1 MPERTNR
8 APRGAPLAHRGRS
21 VWYDAARVPLAR
33 REPAPRPV
41 PTEQGDPAMA
51 TDPEQSPD
59 DPNPNPITPTTPPG
73 EPEEGTTV
81 ESIAPTLD
89 GEDTSASDLPP
100 EEEQGQPLEQTEP
113 APPAEPEPT
122 GPKRRVVV
130 MIADSGRRPED
141 PIDEAEALIVWS
153 AVSAAWHP
161 NILARLDEIPIVEDV
176 DAPGVPAPGEV
187 RLIAGRGVGHVN
199 YGYREQASEIGV
211 PVLAIEAGES
221 DRDGLARLILEALEP
236 GADLGSTD
244 DPTVLDF
251 YALGSAR
258 WWVRDLTI
266 GMEHVDCLD
275 AASLSREVIGGARA
289 WQSGDA
295 TGASN
300 RLRAAFELLT
310 ESRERYYPV
319 DSFVVDLHLLDAA
332 SPADALTDPL
342 EARTPFT
349 ILAPAQAVA
358 AIAEKNP
365 DDIARLRAAIDEGW
379 ADVIGGP
386 FAETGEGLRPVE
398 TILWQFREGASTYRQ
413 HLDDRT
419 VETLAG
425 RRFALYPMRPQIA
438 KRFGFRYAL
447 HLAFDDGTFPVSRE
461 SKRLWESPEGANLE
475 SLTRPPLAADRNA
488 TALTLAW
495 EMARS
500 MRDDHVATLGLV
512 HWPDQVTEWFRDL
525 RRSALYSPVL
535 ARWATIGDYF
545 HLTDRPY
552 EVLRPKLDQ
561 YATPYLEQAVSKGD
575 PSPIGRRARHLRLR
589 ARLDLV
595 ESLRSL
601 AASLDFV
608 GAPLPDEEGPLPAG
622 ASAITEAER
631 LLETGMLD
639 EAEAAIAALESQ
651 WSAEAAR
658 RVVPPTGEPEGNG
671 SEGAEQGGALILN
684 PLSIPRRVS
693 VVLPDT
699 PNPPPSE
706 GPVRASQFTAKG
718 TEAVVTL
725 AGFGYAWIPRNPAS
739 SVQPAGMS
747 ETVHARGRVLRN
759 EMLRLE
765 IDEATGGLRS
775 LMGANDDEPRLG
787 QQLVIAGISQTDK
800 KGQLRHSRM
809 KASSVEVEYG
819 GPALV
824 QAVSTGQILHPIE
837 DQPLASFRQRFRL
850 WSGRPVLEMEIELS
864 DLDETWLASIAN
876 GPAWSKYLAS
886 RWAWPDA
893 NATLRRSS
901 LLGLQSTTADRPET
915 AEVLD
920 ITARRQ
926 HTALLFGGLA
936 HHQRH
941 GQRMLDT
948 LLVAGRESERTFRLG
963 IALDLEHPFQAALDL
978 LSPPALVPTTGG
990 PPRSGPAGWF
1000 FHLDA
1005 KSVAVTR
1012 VEPVILDGG
1021 EGRGLAFHLLETGGR
1036 SVRCK
1041 LRLFR
1046 EPVSARQTD
1055 FHDERIVELS
1065 VQGDAVQLDLTPHE
1079 LARVVVTLG

>member
-1 MPERTNR
+1 
-8 APRGAPLAHRGRS
+8 
-21 VWYDAARVPLAR
+21 
-33 REPAPRPV
+33 
-41 PTEQGDPAMA
+41 MA
-51 TDPEQSPD
+51 TDPEHSPD
-59 DPNPNPITPTTPPG
+59 DPNPNPNPAPASPPVTG
-73 EPEEGTTV
+73 DPEGGATV
-81 ESIAPTLD
+81 EAIAPARD
-89 GEDTSASDLPP
+89 GDSGPAAPPP
-100 EEEQGQPLEQTEP
+100 EEQAGRPE
-113 APPAEPEPT
+113 AAREPEPEPEPEPS
-122 GPKRRVVV
+122 GPRRRVVV

-141 PIDEAEALIVWS
+141 PVDEAEALIVWS

-161 NILARLDEIPIVEDV
+161 SILARLDEIPAVEDAE
-176 DAPGVPAPGEV
+176 APGTPAPGEV
-187 RLIAGRGVGHVN
+187 RLIAGRGVGYVD
-199 YGYREQASEIGV
+199 YGYRERASEIGV

-221 DRDGLARLILEALEP
+221 DRDGLARLILEAIEP
-236 GADLGSTD
+236 GAELGPGD
-244 DPTVLDF
+244 DPTVGDF
-251 YALGSAR
+251 YALGSCR

-275 AASLSREVIGGARA
+275 AASLSREAIGGAKA

-295 TGASN
+295 TGAVN

-319 DSFVVDLHLLDAA
+319 DSFAVDLHLLDVA
-332 SPADALTDPL
+332 SPADALADPL

-358 AIAEKNP
+358 ALAEKNP
-365 DDIARLRAAIDEGW
+365 EDVARLRSAIDEGW
-379 ADVIGGP
+379 ADVVGGP

-398 TILWQFREGASTYRQ
+398 TVLWQFREGAATYRK

-425 RRFALYPMRPQIA
+425 RRFALYPMRPQVA

-512 HWPDQVTEWFRDL
+512 HWPNQVADWFRDL
-525 RRSALYSPVL
+525 RRSATYSPVL

-561 YATPYLEQAVSKGD
+561 YATPYLDQAVSRGD

-595 ESLRSL
+595 DSFRSL
-601 AASLDFV
+601 AAALDFV
-608 GAPLPDEEGPLPAG
+608 GEPLADEEGPLPAG
-622 ASAITEAER
+622 SSAVAEAER
-631 LLETGMLD
+631 LLETGKLD
-639 EAEAAIAALESQ
+639 EAEAAIAGLESQ

-658 RVVPPTGEPEGNG
+658 RVVPPAGAPEGNG
-671 SEGAEQGGALILN
+671 SEAMEQGGALILN

-693 VVLPDT
+693 VVLPDVS
-699 PNPPPSE
+699 NPPPSE
-706 GPVRASQFTAKG
+706 GPVRASQFTARG

-725 AGFGYAWIPRNPAS
+725 AGFGYAWIPRDAGS
-739 SVQPAGMS
+739 SAVPPGMS
-747 ETVHARGRVLRN
+747 ETVNARGRVLRN

-765 IDEATGGLRS
+765 IDEATGGIRS
-775 LMGANDDEPRLG
+775 LMGANDEDPRLG
-787 QQLVIAGISQTDK
+787 QQLVIAGVSQPDK
-800 KGQLRHSRM
+800 KGQMRHSRM
-809 KASSVEVEYG
+809 KASALEVEYG

-837 DQPLASFRQRFRL
+837 DRPLASFRQRFRL
-850 WSGRPVLEMEIELS
+850 WSGRPVLELEIELS
-864 DLDETWLASIAN
+864 DLDDAWLASIAD
-876 GPAWSKYLAS
+876 GPGWSKYLAS

-901 LLGLQSTTADRPET
+901 MLGLQSTTADRPET

-948 LLVAGRESERTFRLG
+948 LLVAGRESERTFRMG

-978 LSPPALVPTTGG
+978 LSPPALVPTGGG
-990 PPRSGPAGWF
+990 PPRSGPVGWF

-1046 EPVSARQTD
+1046 EPISARQTD

-1065 VQGDAVQLDLTPHE
+1065 IQGDAVQLDLTPHE